1 MSWQL
6 RTFIPIVNRLIP
18 LNRVIEI
25 WPATTAITA
34 RSITML
40 FERFENYNCT
50 ESEFLKQ
57 KLNMPEGPE
66 IWRAAD
72 KLNDALA
79 NKKIEDLFFSFKE
92 LKPFEDKLKG
102 VTVDK
107 IEPRGKAILT
117 CFANG
122 LTMYSHNQL
131 YGKWMI
137 RNRGTVPDNNR
148 QLRVAIHNK
157 EKSAFLYSASQIS
170 MLHDDEVPEHDYIKK
185 LGPDVIHPDT
195 SPDDILAQ
203 YKDETFANR
212 KLTALLLDQGFVSG
226 IGNYLR
232 SEILFYA
239 GVHPSL
245 KLRECSQDQVHKLAD
260 ATYKL
265 SRRSYETGGITN
277 DPNIVEALKREGA
290 NRREYRHFVYKRTG
304 KFCHKCGTQIEEQKT
319 GGRKVYFCPSCQS
332 KN

>member
-1 MSWQL
+1 
-6 RTFIPIVNRLIP
+6 
-18 LNRVIEI
+18 
-25 WPATTAITA
+25 
-34 RSITML
+34 
-40 FERFENYNCT
+40 
-50 ESEFLKQ
+50 
-57 KLNMPEGPE
+57 MPEGPE

-79 NKKIEDLFFSFKE
+79 EREIKEVFFAFDE
-92 LKPFEDKLKG
+92 LKPYEKKLSGLKIK
-102 VTVDK
+102 K

-117 CFANG
+117 SFENN

-137 RNRGTVPDNNR
+137 RERGEVPDNNR
-148 QLRVAIHNK
+148 QLRVAFHNH
-157 EKSAFLYSASQIS
+157 EKSAFLYSASEIS
-170 MLHDDEVPEHDYIKK
+170 MHHDEEIPGHDYIKK
-185 LGPDVIHPDT
+185 LGPDVIHPKTTPEDV
-195 SPDDILAQ
+195 LARYQ
-203 YKDETFANR
+203 NDTFANR

-245 KLRECSQDQVHKLAD
+245 KLRECSQEQVDRLSD
-260 ATYKL
+260 ATFRL

-277 DPNIVEALKREGA
+277 DPEIVEALKREGSK
-290 NRREYRHFVYKRTG
+290 RKDYRHFVYKRTG
-304 KFCHKCGTQIEEQKT
+304 KFCYKCGTKIQEQKT

-332 KN
+332 EDDMTV